1 VKIPLS
7 KPDIGGREIELV
19 TQVLRSGRLSMGPML
34 EEFEAK
40 FAEHAGRRYAIA
52 VSSGTAALHLCVAA
66 LGVGPKD
73 EVITTPFTFVA
84 STNCILYEQATPS
97 FVDIDPVTL
106 NLDAALMRQTLQR
119 DYMPDKGGKRL
130 VNRLNGRTLRA
141 ILPVHVFGL
150 PCDMLTILQLASEFG
165 LFVVEDACEA
175 LGARLSGRRAGT
187 MSHAAAFAFYP
198 NKQMTTGEGGMVVT
212 DDARVAE
219 FCRAVR
225 NQGRDSSASW
235 LRHEYMGFNYRLSEI
250 HCALGIAQLE
260 RIDEFLAA
268 RAAVADAYT
277 QMLGAVPEIG
287 LPGNP
292 PDSERSWFT
301 YVIQLKGSDGPALR
315 ERLIAGLRAKGI
327 ECQAYFPCV
336 HRQPYMED
344 FRMLPQR
351 SLRLAESASARCL
364 ALPMFSSMTRKEVS
378 EVCGAIREVLAER
391 PAARVRR
398 RRTLHLRVR
407 GAA

>member
-1 VKIPLS
+1 MRIPLS
-7 KPDIGGREIELV
+7 RPDIGQREIELV
-19 TQVLRSGRLSMGPML
+19 TRVLRSGRLSMGPMA
-34 EEFEAK
+34 EEFEEK
-40 FAEHAGRRYAIA
+40 FAEYVGRRYAVA

-66 LGVGPKD
+66 LGIGPKD

-84 STNCILYEQATPS
+84 STNCLLYEQAVPS
-97 FVDIDPVTL
+97 FVDIDPATL
-106 NLDAALMRQTLQR
+106 NLDPALVRQTLQR
-119 DYMPDKGGKRL
+119 DYMADRGGTRL
-130 VNRLNGRTLRA
+130 VNRLNGRTARA

-150 PCDMLTILQLASEFG
+150 PCDMLGILQIANEWG
-165 LFVVEDACEA
+165 LFVIEDACEA
-175 LGARLSGRRAGT
+175 LGARLAGRRAGS

-212 DDARVAE
+212 DDSRVAE

-235 LRHEYMGFNYRLSEI
+235 LRHEYLGFNYRLSEI

-277 QMLGAVPEIG
+277 EMLRDITEIG
-287 LPGNP
+287 LPTTP
-292 PDSERSWFT
+292 TDSERSWFT

-315 ERLIAGLRAKGI
+315 EQLMAGLRARGI
-327 ECQAYFPCV
+327 ECQAYFPSV
-336 HRQPYMED
+336 HRQPYLED
-344 FRMLPQR
+344 FRLLPQR
-351 SLRLAESASARCL
+351 SLRLAESASERCL
-364 ALPMFSSMTRKEVS
+364 ALPLFSSMTREQVN
-378 EVCGAIREVLAER
+378 EVCAAVHEVLAEKPSARAR
-391 PAARVRR
+391 PARAAQQRA
-398 RRTLHLRVR
+398 R

>member
-1 VKIPLS
+1 MSIPLS
-7 KPDIGGREIELV
+7 KPDIGEREIELV
-19 TQVLRSGRLSMGPML
+19 TRALRSGRLSMGPMT

-40 FAEHAGRRYAIA
+40 FAAYVGRRYAIA
-52 VSSGTAALHLCVAA
+52 VNSGTAALHLCAA
-66 LGVGPKD
+66 AVGIGPKD

-84 STNCILYEQATPS
+84 STNCLLYEQATPS

-106 NLDAALMRQTLQR
+106 NLDPALVRQTLQR
-119 DYMPDKGGKRL
+119 DYMPDKGGRRA

-150 PCDMLTILQLASEFG
+150 PCDMPTILQLASEFG
-165 LFVVEDACEA
+165 LFVIEDACEA
-175 LGARLSGRRAGT
+175 LGAKIAGRSAGS

-212 DDARVAE
+212 DDSRVAE
-219 FCRAVR
+219 FCRALR

-235 LRHEYMGFNYRLSEI
+235 LRHEYLGFNYRLSEI

-260 RIDEFLAA
+260 RIDEFLEA
-268 RAAVADAYT
+268 RTAVADAYT
-277 QMLGAVPEIG
+277 EMLGGIPEIG
-287 LPGNP
+287 LPGTP

-301 YVIQLKGSDGPALR
+301 YAIQLKGTKGPALR
-315 ERLIAGLRAKGI
+315 ERLMAGLREKGI
-327 ECQAYFPCV
+327 ECQAYFPSV

-351 SLRLAESASARCL
+351 SLRVAEAASERCL
-364 ALPMFSSMTRKEVS
+364 ALPMFSSMTRKQVS
-378 EVCGAIREVLAER
+378 EVCRAVREVLAER
-391 PAARVRR
+391 PARVRTGR
-398 RRTLHLRVR
+398 LAQQRAR
-407 GAA
+407 GVA